1 MKNIGKFLL
10 GAGFVICMPI
20 FENIVELACVSIE
33 AKKSKPIRAIRKDN
47 LEMEEME
54 NACECQEQTIAMGYE
69 YTDPE
74 EEYWDDDDDDW
85 DEEIEEDFDRLDNKI
100 EMGFH

>member
-33 AKKSKPIRAIRKDN
+33 AKKCKHIRTVHASNIE
-47 LEMEEME
+47 LEELES
-54 NACECQEQTIAMGYE
+54 ACGCKEQTIAMGYE

-74 EEYWDDDDDDW
+74 EEYWDEDDDDW
-85 DEEIEEDFDRLDNKI
+85 DEEIEEDFDRLDNKV